1 MKIVF
6 MGTPDFAVPTLNK
19 LYESEHE
26 IAAVFTQPD
35 KPKGRGYK
43 LAPPPVKVLALEH
56 GTPVYQPESLKK
68 QPEMWDVLKEI
79 APDVIVVA
87 AYGKILP
94 KQVLDIPKYHC
105 VNVHGSLLPKYRG
118 AAPIQWSVLNGDDE
132 TGITT
137 MLMGEGLDTG
147 DILLQRSTP
156 IGENETA
163 AELFDRLAE
172 IGADLLIETLEKLE
186 KGEITPVKQDEELAT
201 YASILTKDMCMI
213 DFNKPVKEVHKKICG
228 LSDWPC
234 AVTTLDGKRLKVFRS
249 QIVKDKMPGQQ
260 AGTVV
265 DTKQFCLCCADGV
278 IKLTEVQAEGSKRM
292 RSEDYLRG
300 KPITPGTILGVEN
313 KK

>member
-1 MKIVF
+1 MKIIF
-6 MGTPDFAVPTLNK
+6 MGTPDFAVPTLK
-19 LYESEHE
+19 ALYNTDHE

-43 LAPPPVKVLALEH
+43 LTPPPVKVLALEH
-56 GTPVYQPESLKK
+56 NTPVYQPESLKK
-68 QPEMWDVLKEI
+68 QPEMCEIIKEI
-79 APDVIVVA
+79 APDCIVVA

-94 KQVLDIPKYHC
+94 KEILEIPKFKC

-118 AAPIQWSVLNGDDE
+118 AAPIQWSVLNGDDV

-147 DILLQRSTP
+147 DILLQQETK

-172 IGADLLIETLEKLE
+172 IGAALLVKTLEQLE
-186 KGEITPVKQDEELAT
+186 KGGITPVKQDDSLAT
-201 YASILTKDMCMI
+201 YASMLTKDMCVI
-213 DFNKPVKEVHKKICG
+213 DFSKPVKQVHKTICG

-234 AVTTLDGKRLKVFRS
+234 ATTLLCGKRLKVYRS
-249 QIVKDKMPGQQ
+249 EIVSTKPSGKQP
-260 AGTVV
+260 GTVV
-265 DTKQFCLCCADGV
+265 DTDKFCVSCADGV
-278 IKLTEVQAEGSKRM
+278 LRFTEVQAEGSKRM

-300 KPITPGTILGVEN
+300 KPIESGTVLGVE
-313 KK
+313 